1 SLQIRIRLFGKDNQ
15 HYASSMNNFALVYHK
30 LGNYTKAIEAFKDYT
45 DIVRGV
51 KRNVERE
58 EDGEKR
64 AEVSV
69 YKG

>member
-1 SLQIRIRLFGKDNQ
+1 MMLAVIL
-15 HYASSMNNFALVYHK
+15 
-30 LGNYTKAIEAFKDYT
+30 
-45 DIVRGV
+45 RGV